1 MCKFIISFIYPN
13 LCVIE
18 PFKPSTFISG
28 SLRNSIN
35 TGIFIFMLS
44 SIIPMQCYAE
54 WQKYLFRKQQIKAET
69 VDQNR
74 IIFHKTGL
82 ISIVAVSLAILQII
96 LLYNT
101 PEEYRDQNYFIAKV
115 YLFSKFKLMISY
127 QC

>member
-1 MCKFIISFIYPN
+1 VLFIISFIYPN
-13 LCVIE
+13 LSVIE
-18 PFKPSTFISG
+18 PIKLSTFISG

-35 TGIFIFMLS
+35 TGIFIFMLT

-69 VDQNR
+69 VDQNNR

-115 YLFSKFKLMISY
+115 YLFSKFKLMISC

>member
-1 MCKFIISFIYPN
+1 M
-13 LCVIE
+13 V
-18 PFKPSTFISG
+18 T
-28 SLRNSIN
+28 
-35 TGIFIFMLS
+35 

-69 VDQNR
+69 VDQNNR

-115 YLFSKFKLMISY
+115 LPKYIFSLNFELIISYLFFIRQLEVIWKVRVKEK
-127 QC
+127 